1 MAMTNHLSFAVAE
14 NEDGA
19 TVITPRIDGMSLAEL
34 AADFERSH
42 GMNDPA
48 GGYAGLIPNSFN
60 YGPLDQYF
68 LGEAEAPIFAREPAR
83 LFVLGCKCGEVG
95 CWPLVCR
102 VAVDDRH
109 VTWQSFEQ
117 PYRKGRDYSAFG
129 PFMFDLVQYREAL
142 AGLVERSPY
151 AIDSL

>member
-1 MAMTNHLSFAVAE
+1 
-14 NEDGA
+14 
-19 TVITPRIDGMSLAEL
+19 
-34 AADFERSH
+34 
-42 GMNDPA
+42 
-48 GGYAGLIPNSFN
+48 
-60 YGPLDQYF
+60 
-68 LGEAEAPIFAREPAR
+68 
-83 LFVLGCKCGEVG
+83 VG
-95 CWPLVCR
+95 CWPLVCW